1 MKYRDAGVDIDAGE
15 EFVRRIKGMVKTTFG
30 PDVVTELG
38 SFGGVIRFAS
48 QGDDALLVA
57 SIDGVGT
64 KLLLASELNRLDDVG
79 RDLVN
84 HCVNDIAV
92 HGARPLFFLDYI
104 GAGRLDP
111 GEGARLVTGMV
122 EACREAGVALLGGE
136 TAEMPGLYQPGH
148 YDLVGAIVGVT
159 TRARF
164 IDGSTIAPGDALI
177 GLGSS
182 GLHTNG
188 YSLARRALFAS
199 GQFLPEDRPDG
210 TEESLADLLLKPH
223 RSYLEALRLL
233 ESRGWLKGAAHIT
246 GGGIPG
252 NLPRILPDSV
262 DAVVEPNWPIPP
274 VFRIIAR
281 AGEVELPEMFR
292 TFNMGI
298 GMIVVVPP
306 HAAGD
311 ALTVLSGQGE
321 TAYPVGRVVSGS
333 GRVMLQ

>member
-1 MKYRDAGVDIDAGE
+1 
-15 EFVRRIKGMVKTTFG
+15 
-30 PDVVTELG
+30 
-38 SFGGVIRFAS
+38 
-48 QGDDALLVA
+48 VA

-111 GEGARLVTGMV
+111 GEGTRLVSGMV
-122 EACREAGVALLGGE
+122 EACRESGLALIGGE

-148 YDLVGAIVGVT
+148 YDLVGAIVGVAS
-159 TRARF
+159 RARF
-164 IDGSTIAPGDALI
+164 IDGSRIAPGDALI

-199 GQFLPEDRPDG
+199 GRYRPEDRPADA
-210 TEESLADLLLKPH
+210 EEPLADLLLKPH
-223 RSYLEALRLL
+223 RSYLGPLKVL

-252 NLPRILPDSV
+252 NLRRILPRSV
-262 DAVVEPNWPIPP
+262 DAVVEPSWPIPS

-298 GMIVVVPP
+298 GMIVVVPAQ
-306 HAAGD
+306 AAGE
-311 ALTVLSGQGE
+311 ALSVLSDAGE
-321 TAYPVGRVVSGS
+321 TAYPVGGVVSGS
-333 GRVMLQ
+333 GRVILE